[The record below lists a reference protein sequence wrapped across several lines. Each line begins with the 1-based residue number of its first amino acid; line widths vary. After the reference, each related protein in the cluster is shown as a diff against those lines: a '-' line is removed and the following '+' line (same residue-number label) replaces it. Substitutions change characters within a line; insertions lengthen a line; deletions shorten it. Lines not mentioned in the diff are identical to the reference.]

1 METLFPS
8 LVRRL
13 PGRIRPS
20 LDRLTDALHKLGN
33 PQRAFSS
40 VLVVGT
46 NGKGSTAAML
56 ERILSA
62 GGART
67 GLATSP
73 HLVRVNERIRVDG
86 CEIGDRSLGAILNR
100 LEAFQD
106 LTFFE
111 TLTAAAFVWFA
122 QSGVDVA
129 ILEAGMGGR
138 WDASR
143 AAGSAVAGLTNVGT
157 DHQRWLGESAEAIA
171 RDKGAALASAEIGV
185 YGMQVDPWVQDRLA
199 LANAREASTWI
210 DLRTSPPGVLEARW
224 SGSDWVHLAV
234 PLEGE
239 HQKVNLHLALAMA
252 EACRELGWVD
262 PLSPEGVAEG
272 LSTVDW
278 PGRLSW
284 VQIGD
289 RSILLDG
296 AHNIEAV
303 ESLADFLR
311 QQPSRF
317 NLVFS
322 CLDDKPVG
330 KMAEVLEPVV
340 ADVVLCP
347 LEDPRGMAVDVM
359 LEAFPG
365 AAVAGSPAEAV
376 AHLDDP
382 VLVVGSLRLVG
393 AMMAIAESCI
403 LG

>member
-1 METLFPS
+1 
-8 LVRRL
+8 
-13 PGRIRPS
+13 
-20 LDRLTDALHKLGN
+20 
-33 PQRAFSS
+33 
-40 VLVVGT
+40 
-46 NGKGSTAAML
+46 ML
-56 ERILSA
+56 EGILSA
-62 GGART
+62 GGVRT

-86 CEIGDRSLGAILNR
+86 REIDDPALGAILNR
-100 LEAFQD
+100 LEAFPD

-122 QSGVDVA
+122 ETGVDVA

-157 DHQRWLGESAEAIA
+157 DHQRWLGETAEAIA
-171 RDKGAALASAEIGV
+171 QDKGAALASAEIGV
-185 YGMQVDPWVQDRLA
+185 FGMQVNPWVRDRLD
-199 LANAREASTWI
+199 LPHAREAADWI
-210 DLRTSPPGVLEARW
+210 EVRPSAQGVLEARW
-224 SGSDWVHLAV
+224 SCSAWVQLTV

-239 HQKVNLHLALAMA
+239 HQKANLHLALAMA
-252 EACRELGWVD
+252 EACGELGWVD
-262 PLSPEGVAEG
+262 SLSPEVVAEG
-272 LSTVDW
+272 LGAVDW
-278 PGRLSW
+278 PGRLSR

-317 NLVFS
+317 NLIFS

-330 KMAEVLEPVV
+330 KMAEVLKPVV

-365 AAVAGSPAEAV
+365 ATVAGSPAEGV
-376 AHLDDP
+376 TLLGDP
-382 VLVVGSLRLVG
+382 VLAVGSLRLVG
-393 AMMAIAESCI
+393 ALMAIPESCI
-403 LG
+403 LGGRREA